1 MKFNGSFDGISK
13 HFNDNLGYYLVTI
26 LFLATGMI
34 IALYCVKYMQS
45 VDKNS
50 LINYITAISTSP
62 SGELMS
68 TTRIF
73 INTLK
78 NNLPIIIGLWILG
91 LTFIGIPIVLLI
103 NLYKGF
109 SLGFTFSF
117 FIYALKER
125 GFVLALLGVLPQN
138 LIYVPCIIFLSV
150 IAMKGS
156 VIGIKE
162 KFSKK
167 YVGGSNINVTNYTM
181 VYVVTMALM
190 SVGFLIETFLT
201 PIFIRLVLK
210 GVGA

>member
-1 MKFNGSFDGISK
+1 MKFNGSFDGINK

-125 GFVLALLGVLPQN
+125 GFALALLGVLPQN

-156 VIGIKE
+156 VAGIKE
-162 KFSKK
+162 KFLKK
-167 YVGGSNINVTNYTM
+167 YVGGSHVNVANYTM
-181 VYVVTMALM
+181 VYVVVMALM

>member
-1 MKFNGSFDGISK
+1 MKFKGVFDGANK
-13 HFNDNLGYYLVTI
+13 HFNDNLGYYLITI
-26 LFLATGMI
+26 LFMATGMI
-34 IALYCVKYMQS
+34 VGLYCVKYMQD
-45 VDKNS
+45 VDKGS

-62 SGELMS
+62 KGEIMA
-68 TTRIF
+68 TTKIF

-91 LTFIGIPIVLLI
+91 LTFIGAPIVLLI

-117 FIYALKER
+117 FIFALKQR
-125 GFVLALLGVLPQN
+125 GLVLALLGVLPQN

-150 IAMKGS
+150 IALKGS
-156 VIGIKE
+156 VAGMKE

-167 YVGGSNINVTNYTM
+167 YVNGSYTNVRNYTM
-181 VYVVTMALM
+181 IYVITSVIMAA
-190 SVGFLIETFLT
+190 GFLIETFLT
-201 PIFIRLVLK
+201 PIFINMVLK

>member
-1 MKFNGSFDGISK
+1 MKFKGIFERTNK
-13 HFNDNLGYYLVTI
+13 HFNDNLGYYLLTI

-34 IALYCVKYMQS
+34 VGLYCVKYMQD

-50 LINYITAISTSP
+50 LINYITAVSTSP
-62 SGELMS
+62 NGEIMA
-68 TTRIF
+68 TTNIF
-73 INTLK
+73 VNTLK

-91 LTFIGIPIVLLI
+91 LTFIGAPVVLLI

-117 FIYALKER
+117 FIYALKQR
-125 GFVLALLGVLPQN
+125 GILLALLGVLPQN

-156 VIGIKE
+156 ISAIKE

-167 YVGGSNINVTNYTM
+167 YVAGSYTNVRNYTLI
-181 VYVVTMALM
+181 YGITTAIMAA
-190 SVGFLIETFLT
+190 GFLIETFLT
-201 PIFIRLVLK
+201 PIFINMVLK
-210 GVGA
+210 GIGV

>member
-1 MKFNGSFDGISK
+1 MKFKGIFDGANK
-13 HFNDNLGYYLVTI
+13 HFNDNLGYYLITI
-26 LFLATGMI
+26 LFMATGMI
-34 IALYCVKYMQS
+34 VGLYCVKYMQD
-45 VDKNS
+45 VDKGS

-62 SGELMS
+62 KGEIMA
-68 TTRIF
+68 TTKIF

-91 LTFIGIPIVLLI
+91 LTFIGAPIVLLI

-117 FIYALKER
+117 FIFALKQR
-125 GFVLALLGVLPQN
+125 GLVLALLGVLPQN

-150 IAMKGS
+150 IALKGS
-156 VIGIKE
+156 VAGIKE

-167 YVGGSNINVTNYTM
+167 YVNGSYTNVRNYTIIYVITSVIM
-181 VYVVTMALM
+181 VA
-190 SVGFLIETFLT
+190 GFLIETFLT
-201 PIFIRLVLK
+201 PIFINMVLK